1 MAVCVIWW
9 HPDQERQGLPAA
21 NVRDHVQELMLAAN
35 MAVAALL
42 ADAFPDIALLRRH
55 PPPLERKMAELG
67 ALSEKLGL
75 ELDVS
80 GAAALQA
87 SLQVSGVHVRVR
99 AQGLLPVEPWLSW
112 AR

>member
-1 MAVCVIWW
+1 
-9 HPDQERQGLPAA
+9 
-21 NVRDHVQELMLAAN
+21 MLAAN

-99 AQGLLPVEPWLSW
+99 A
-112 AR
+112 

>member
-1 MAVCVIWW
+1 
-9 HPDQERQGLPAA
+9 
-21 NVRDHVQELMLAAN
+21 MLAAN

-42 ADAFPDIALLRRH
+42 ADAFSDIALLRRH

-87 SLQVSGVHVRVR
+87 SLQVRVR
-99 AQGLLPVEPWLSW
+99 LMFGAQGFRRQEMAQLGEKLTVDEQHALTVGWVPYQV
-112 AR
+112 